1 MSLVSVGELQAWR
14 EVRLVRS
21 IDAVLRQSSMPTTM
35 PQTKLLGIAAI
46 ASLLL
51 AAGAFVMAWRAQD
64 LGFGDGTAATRAA
77 EEANRVGNAYAI
89 VGFVMIAT
97 TVFTLV
103 LRHLAKRRLV
113 TRPS

>member
-1 MSLVSVGELQAWR
+1 
-14 EVRLVRS
+14 
-21 IDAVLRQSSMPTTM
+21 MPTPI

-46 ASLLL
+46 VSLLL
-51 AAGAFVMAWRAQD
+51 ATGAFVIAWTTQD
-64 LGFGDGTAATRAA
+64 LGYADGTAAGRAA
-77 EEANRVGNAYAI
+77 GDANRVANAYAI